1 MDPCKDLGIFG
12 TVTPEI
18 FEEMARYAG
27 TYSLCRNPVEV
38 CVENLNGYDFE
49 KFPATINGAIEWFLA
64 ARRKTPQEYLTEL
77 QVSLKHESYDEGGAA
92 ELKVYY
98 IRLETDGEMKIRFDK
113 YMHYINSKE
122 LNERAQFERL
132 KRKFV
137 SEVEAKL
144 ARWE

>member
-1 MDPCKDLGIFG
+1 MDQEKDLGIFG

-27 TYSLCRNPVEV
+27 THSLCRNLVEV
-38 CVENLNGYDFE
+38 CVENIDDYDFE
-49 KFPATINGAIEWFLA
+49 KFPSSIDGAIEWFMA
-64 ARRKTPQEYLTEL
+64 AKQKTPQEHRGDL
-77 QVSLKHESYDEGGAA
+77 QVSLKYKSYNACDDCDGTA

-98 IRLETDGEMKIRFDK
+98 VRPETDGEMKIRFNQ

-132 KRKFV
+132 RRKFI
-137 SEVEAKL
+137 SDTEV
-144 ARWE
+144 